1 MVFSPKFFHL
11 FKKGRYSRERFV
23 SDLIAG
29 VVVGIIA
36 LPLAIA
42 FGIASGVSP
51 QQGLITAI
59 VAGFLISVFGGS
71 RFLIGGPTG
80 AFIVIVSGI
89 VAQYGIQ
96 GLTIATIMA
105 GVILIAM
112 GLCKMGAVFKFIPY
126 PIVVGFTSGIA
137 LTIFSTQ
144 MKDFFGLGDV
154 AVPSGFIPE
163 WICYFQN
170 ISHISLTETALS
182 VCCLLVI
189 IFWNKWG
196 FHKIPGSLIALI
208 AGTAASVLLSRF
220 TGLEFATIGSK
231 FPELAEG
238 LPMPRPVAP
247 AMDFQTVKSLV
258 SPAFTIAVLCAIESL
273 LAAMVADG
281 VTGKRH
287 DSNTELIGQGIANI
301 ITPLFGGI
309 PATGALARTMASIN
323 NGARTSVA
331 GIIHAAVLLLIYLFL
346 MPYAVYIPLSCLA
359 AILVVVAFNMSEWRS
374 FRYLLKGDAP
384 DVAVLLITFFLTVI
398 VDLTVGIEVGVVL
411 AIAMFVR
418 RMMQTSTI
426 EVLDQEKI
434 AAAEDDDVAAKDDV
448 EMLDIHKGVE
458 VNDTEAGFTKH
469 KIDIRPMQ
477 AYTDYNGSVYESSI
491 YKFDKA
497 ANTLSVTVR
506 NWVVS
511 TRLRVLVKNN
521 DNGLTGDAA
530 DWCMQ
535 VIDETNNNYPNTR
548 ASIAFRIYNP
558 NPYPTTTAKDRA
570 ALKVGTDNQYRYTEK
585 GYTIGVQEGSDVA
598 FYYDSLTATNA
609 TIKFRLINV
618 KSGEIKS
625 YTVTGKTLADSGKCI
640 GIALNHSS
648 FK

>member
-23 SDLIAG
+23 SDLTAG
-29 VVVGIIA
+29 IVVGIIA

-59 VAGFLISVFGGS
+59 VAGFLISIFGGS

-89 VAQYGIQ
+89 VAQYGLQ

-105 GVILIAM
+105 GVMLIAM

-144 MKDFFGLGDV
+144 MKDFFGLTDV

-163 WICYFQN
+163 WICYIRN
-170 ISHISLTETALS
+170 VSHISLTETALS
-182 VCCLLVI
+182 IGCLVVI

-196 FHKIPGSLIALI
+196 FRKLPGSLVALV
-208 AGTAASVLLSRF
+208 AGTAVSVLLSRF

-238 LPMPRPVAP
+238 LPMPKPVAP

-301 ITPLFGGI
+301 VTPLFGGI

-331 GIIHAAVLLLIYLFL
+331 GIVHAVVLLLIYLFL

-458 VNDTEAGFTKH
+458 VYEINGPYFFGLASRSEEFERRNKDTRVRIIRMRKVPFIDSTGVNNLKNIIDMAH
-469 KIDIRPMQ
+469 KRGVEVI
-477 AYTDYNGSVYESSI
+477 
-491 YKFDKA
+491 
-497 ANTLSVTVR
+497 LSGV
-506 NWVVS
+506 NE
-511 TRLRVLVKNN
+511 RVLDTLKKFGVDELIGEGNIYPN
-521 DNGLTGDAA
+521 IFPALAHANDAA
-530 DWCMQ
+530 DRF
-535 VIDETNNNYPNTR
+535 VE
-548 ASIAFRIYNP
+548 A
-558 NPYPTTTAKDRA
+558 
-570 ALKVGTDNQYRYTEK
+570 
-585 GYTIGVQEGSDVA
+585 
-598 FYYDSLTATNA
+598 
-609 TIKFRLINV
+609 
-618 KSGEIKS
+618 
-625 YTVTGKTLADSGKCI
+625 
-640 GIALNHSS
+640 
-648 FK
+648 